1 MPNFKFTSESFQ
13 REALRAEAATR
24 FGRRIV
30 TDADCIELT
39 RAMSEDPSGGLSRA
53 TSRRFFLDE
62 DDSFSRNTLDKLAGY
77 ASGCDF
83 AYFCR
88 LLAAGDSAHQAGPTE
103 KVTPMALA
111 GPTYAA
117 SLQQGY
123 VLGMRTRPT
132 AANETGGAQALAQA
146 TTPLGQKLFVESF
159 VDLANLNGAYG
170 AVVEKYLEYTGS
182 WDKQIFGYGVLF
194 LGAFLVQDKPLWQR
208 RLAQLKAIP
217 VPHGLHPFPLGRRTF
232 ALLMADWEN
241 RPAKPF
247 PPSVL
252 ESLRQEARTCAVAEA
267 NAGYPTFYNYFP
279 AGYHFQVAEALFLS
293 GRYDNLTHWLT
304 TTDEFLQRVAYQQ
317 NNNVFREVLEAFRAV
332 AKLRSGAVAEATR
345 LYQQLKPSTAVADNR
360 WLWDYYQVYLWLT
373 DLHFAVATENSRVD
387 NAPVQS
393 QIDDFAQKR
402 NMPFFSQVARTIMSG
417 H

>member
-1 MPNFKFTSESFQ
+1 MPNFKFASESFQ
-13 REALRAEAATR
+13 REALRAEVATR

-30 TDADCIELT
+30 TDVHCIELVM
-39 RAMSEDPSGGLSRA
+39 AMSADPSGGLSRA

-62 DDSFSRNTLDKLAGY
+62 DESFSRNTLDKLAGY

-88 LLAAGDSAHQAGPTE
+88 LLAAGDSAHQAGPIE
-103 KVTPMALA
+103 KVVPIALA

-132 AANETGGAQALAQA
+132 AAGEAVGNQALAQA
-146 TTPLGQKLFVESF
+146 TTPIGQKLFVESF

-170 AVVEKYLEYTGS
+170 AVVEKYLEYAGS
-182 WDKQIFGYGVLF
+182 WDKQVFGYGVLF
-194 LGAFLVQDKPLWQR
+194 LGAFLAQDKPLWQR

-217 VPHGLHPFPLGRRTF
+217 VPHGLHPFPLGRRAF
-232 ALLMADWEN
+232 ALLMANWER

-252 ESLRQEARTCAVAEA
+252 GSLRQEARTCAVAEA
-267 NAGYPTFYNYFP
+267 NAGYPTFYNHFP
-279 AGYHFQVAEALFLS
+279 AGYHFLVAEALFLS
-293 GRYDNLTHWLT
+293 GQYNTLTHWLT

-317 NNNVFREVLEAFRAV
+317 SNNVFREVLEAFRAV
-332 AKLRSGAVAEATR
+332 AQLHNGAVDEATQ

-373 DLHFAVATENSRVD
+373 ELHFAVAAQNSRAD
-387 NAPVQS
+387 NASVQL
-393 QIDDFAQKR
+393 QIDAFAQERK
-402 NMPFFSQVARTIMSG
+402 MPFFSQVARTIMNG